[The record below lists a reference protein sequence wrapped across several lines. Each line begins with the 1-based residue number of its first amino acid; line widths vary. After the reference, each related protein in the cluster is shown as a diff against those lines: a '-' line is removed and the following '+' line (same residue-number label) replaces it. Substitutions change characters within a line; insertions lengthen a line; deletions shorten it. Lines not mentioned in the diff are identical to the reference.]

1 MLSPGE
7 ADRYA
12 DLEVRFVP
20 GHNPDL
26 VVTVGPDGAT
36 LPTPKRHDLTAYAGV
51 EAMHALMA
59 AEGFVARAA
68 DGARNLDANCASWK
82 DKGECLRNPAFMR
95 AKCALACRG
104 LADRDAQCAAWAKR
118 GECEANAQF
127 MYVTC
132 PVACGWKHEL

>member
-1 MLSPGE
+1 MLTPGE

-26 VVTVGPDGAT
+26 VVTAGPDGVA
-36 LPTPKRHDLTAYAGV
+36 LAIPRRHDLTAYANV
-51 EAMHALMA
+51 EALHALMA
-59 AEGFVARAA
+59 TEGFAERAA
-68 DGARNLDANCASWK
+68 DGVRNLDANCASWK
-82 DKGECLRNPAFMR
+82 DKGECLRNPTFMR
-95 AKCALACRG
+95 ATCALACRG
-104 LADRDAQCAAWAKR
+104 LADRDAQCTAWAKL

-127 MYVTC
+127 MYATC